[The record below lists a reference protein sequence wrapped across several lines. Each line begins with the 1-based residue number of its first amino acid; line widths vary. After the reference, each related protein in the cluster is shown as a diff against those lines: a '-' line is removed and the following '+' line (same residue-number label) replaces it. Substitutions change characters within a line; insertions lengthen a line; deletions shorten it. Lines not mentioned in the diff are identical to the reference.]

1 LTATHLL
8 ASISYPST
16 PTHPSWIHVGSR
28 RALRWK
34 HQSLVRVPLAEARNQ
49 TRGLEIPCF
58 CLATAAG
65 ATCSRRL
72 QGGSSTS
79 TCPPISRSSQ
89 EYCPTLTS
97 TSNPILYTT
106 PTPIP

>member
-1 LTATHLL
+1 KPISPHIDTNPQFLLLPATPMPSVF
-8 ASISYPST
+8 ASFD
-16 PTHPSWIHVGSR
+16 GE
-28 RALRWK
+28 
-34 HQSLVRVPLAEARNQ
+34 HQSFLRVPLAWVRNQ
-49 TRGLEIPCF
+49 TRGLKTPCF

-72 QGGSSTS
+72 QGGGSTS
-79 TCPPISRSSQ
+79 TFPPISRSSQ